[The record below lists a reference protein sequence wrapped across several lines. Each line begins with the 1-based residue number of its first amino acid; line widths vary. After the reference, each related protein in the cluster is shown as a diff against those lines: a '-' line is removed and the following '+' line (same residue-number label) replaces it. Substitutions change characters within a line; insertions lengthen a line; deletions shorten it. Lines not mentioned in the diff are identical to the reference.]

1 MLACFVAYR
10 RPIYRIFDGDW
21 PLPAKYAVNMPND
34 SVGHRKLY
42 GHQWS
47 FCERQIHRLPAA
59 ISPTMCRSSAGHRPA
74 YLKYASIPVASLEQ
88 EAGLKTSSL
97 AKKNYNVNVS
107 NANDRKPPLLLS
119 FQFSILISQKMPPSL
134 AMSATFVVLVL
145 SMLGT
150 CRGCCPNNCGGASSY
165 FF

>member
-1 MLACFVAYR
+1 MSRPAIPFMAKPARSPGQEVGKLRACSNHFHFPTENIPNMLACFVACR

-74 YLKYASIPVASLEQ
+74 YLKYASIPVASL
-88 EAGLKTSSL
+88 AGGGIKNVVIGQKKLQRKRLKC
-97 AKKNYNVNVS
+97 
-107 NANDRKPPLLLS
+107 
-119 FQFSILISQKMPPSL
+119 Q
-134 AMSATFVVLVL
+134 
-145 SMLGT
+145 
-150 CRGCCPNNCGGASSY
+150 
-165 FF
+165 